1 MGFLI
6 QVPHVHLHIIP
17 KRFSKWFENKIED
30 DDRAP
35 RTLEDMKEE
44 AEHLKSLIRSH
55 RFV

>member
-17 KRFSKWFENKIED
+17 KRFSKWFENKIDD